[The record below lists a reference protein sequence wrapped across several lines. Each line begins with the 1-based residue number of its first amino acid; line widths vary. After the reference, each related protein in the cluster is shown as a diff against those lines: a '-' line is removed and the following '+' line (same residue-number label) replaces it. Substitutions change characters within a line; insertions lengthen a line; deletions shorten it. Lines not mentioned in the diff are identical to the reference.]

1 MAANLCRLASTS
13 ASVLSCQPQPPTL
26 QFRPSATDPPALE
39 VARKAKGEEAAGDK
53 GSGEGKAEA
62 AVEEEDNDSGVHVN
76 KATGEIG
83 APRGPELVQDGDWEH
98 GGRCSDF

>member
-13 ASVLSCQPQPPTL
+13 ASVLSCQPQPPSPP
-26 QFRPSATDPPALE
+26 PSLLLHL
-39 VARKAKGEEAAGDK
+39 KLSKEAAGDK
-53 GSGEGKAEA
+53 GSSEGKAEA
-62 AVEEEDNDSGVHVN
+62 AVEKEDNDSGVHVN

-83 APRGPELVQDGDWEH
+83 APRGPEPVQDGDWER